1 MYLVY
6 STVGFVEIFV
16 LLASAIGAIFLM
28 VRAIVRV
35 FFVRKDETQT
45 VTAKDMHLNKRADR
59 PFG

>member
-1 MYLVY
+1 MYFVY

-16 LLASAIGAIFLM
+16 LLASAIGAIFLIA
-28 VRAIVRV
+28 RAIGRALL
-35 FFVRKDETQT
+35 VRKDETQT